1 MERRNDVVMAMAE
14 DLTND
19 EPGSRSTF
27 EPRVAFLVAA
37 YNAAAVLPA
46 CLKGITAQH
55 PHEVLVVDDGSTDG
69 AAQVAESWEG
79 VEVVRLDENRGVAVA
94 RNEAL
99 KSLGDA
105 EFVAFVDSDIELEE
119 GWLEALLSKCDWS
132 DYAAACGRARA
143 ADAGNHWAATL
154 DEAQTSRRFGKEGR
168 ELDPPWR
175 EVMYF
180 NYLFKREVFERVG
193 EFDPRF
199 RTNAEDSDFFFRCAK
214 EGLRF
219 RYVPEAK
226 ALHRYPPPAFSSWLR
241 RNYRNGFFTIQFHL
255 KQRTPL
261 LKMKILKAACLA
273 GVFLGTPLAA
283 AVFRSW
289 LPVALALLLLLGAG
303 VLQSAKI
310 GWKPWFG
317 GWIAILGW
325 LAKGLG
331 EGAGLIRGHRL
342 PSAE

>member
-1 MERRNDVVMAMAE
+1 
-14 DLTND
+14 
-19 EPGSRSTF
+19 
-27 EPRVAFLVAA
+27 VAA
-37 YNAAAVLPA
+37 
-46 CLKGITAQH
+46 
-55 PHEVLVVDDGSTDG
+55 
-69 AAQVAESWEG
+69 
-79 VEVVRLDENRGVAVA
+79 A

-105 EFVAFVDSDIELEE
+105 GLVAFVDSDIELEE

-132 DYAAACGRARA
+132 SYAAACGRARA
-143 ADAGNHWAATL
+143 ADAGSHWAATL
-154 DEAQTSRRFGKEGR
+154 DEAQTSRRFGKQGR

-180 NYLFKREVFERVG
+180 NYLFRREVFERVG

-199 RTNAEDSDFFFRCAK
+199 RTNAEDSDFFFRCAR

-226 ALHRYPPPAFSSWLR
+226 ALHRYPPQSLLSWLR
-241 RNYRNGFFTIQFHL
+241 RHYRNGLFTIQFHL
-255 KQRTPL
+255 KHRTLL

-273 GVFLGTPLAA
+273 GVFLGIPLAA
-283 AVFRSW
+283 VVFRSW
-289 LPVALALLLLLGAG
+289 LPVAAALLLLLGAG

-310 GWKPWFG
+310 GWRPWFG

-325 LAKGLG
+325 FAKGLG
-331 EGAGLIRGHRL
+331 EWEGLIRCCW
-342 PSAE
+342 PDSAADDPRDR